1 MTGFFIMIGV
11 AMSIDRRA
19 LLKSLAGIAVLLASG
34 RVSAQSALSAAQFGA
49 LSATL
54 TGSTPS
60 EPADVAQMFAAFAT
74 PERRAALTKLANIVA
89 TTPASELDSALR
101 SNGQDVLANDLVAA
115 WYSGVVGAGK
125 NAKLV
130 LYTDAYVWPAMTF
143 SKPMGVC
150 GGVTGYWA
158 KPPE

>member
-1 MTGFFIMIGV
+1 M
-11 AMSIDRRA
+11 AMLMEGAMPIDRRT
-19 LLKSLAGIAVLLASG
+19 LLKSLAGVAATLVAG
-34 RVSAQSALSAAQFGA
+34 RGSAQDALSAAQFGA
-49 LSATL
+49 LSTAL
-54 TGSTPS
+54 TGTTPS

-74 PERRAALTKLANIVA
+74 PDRRAALTKLARIVA
-89 TTPASELDSALR
+89 LTPAPELDAALR
-101 SNGQDVLANDLVAA
+101 SNGLEVLANDLVAA
-115 WYSGVVGAGK
+115 WYSGVVGVEK

-130 LYTDAYVWPAMTF
+130 LYADAYVWSAMTF

>member
-1 MTGFFIMIGV
+1 MP
-11 AMSIDRRA
+11 IDRRT
-19 LLKSLAGIAVLLASG
+19 LLKSLAGIAAMLASG
-34 RVSAQSALSAAQFGA
+34 RASAQSALSAAQFGA

-54 TGSTPS
+54 TANTPS
-60 EPADVAQMFAAFAT
+60 EPADVTQMFAAFASA
-74 PERRAALTKLANIVA
+74 ERRAALARLAHIVA
-89 TTPASELDSALR
+89 ATPASELDSAIR
-101 SNGQDVLANDLVAA
+101 SNGLEALANDLVAA
-115 WYSGVVGAGK
+115 WYSGVVGTGK

-130 LYTDAYVWPAMTF
+130 LYADAYVWSAMTF

>member
-1 MTGFFIMIGV
+1 MP
-11 AMSIDRRA
+11 IDRRT
-19 LLKSLAGIAVLLASG
+19 LLKSLAAIAALLASG
-34 RVSAQSALSAAQFGA
+34 RASAQSSLSAAQFGA
-49 LSATL
+49 LSTTL
-54 TGSTPS
+54 TGNTPS
-60 EPADVAQMFAAFAT
+60 ETADVARMFAAFAT
-74 PERRAALTKLANIVA
+74 AERRAALTKLAHIVA
-89 TTPASELDSALR
+89 QTPAPELDSALR
-101 SNGQDVLANDLVAA
+101 SNGMEVLANDLVAA

-130 LYTDAYVWPAMTF
+130 LYADAYVWSAMTF